1 MASVMAIV
9 SKAVFE
15 KAARGLEL
23 GDVWNTDEYASRH
36 KALDALADGGDMV
49 LVTVRPPEQLW
60 LVAVLRDPRANDR
73 GWKAKLPNTT
83 PIRDIDSLRNKLRFV
98 TGAGITVKAGA
109 LGMSLQTPR
118 VLADSDVALL
128 SGGPATSAKST
139 PATSAKSKPAVVKPT
154 SAKSKP
160 PVVKPTSA
168 KSKPPVAKPTSAKS
182 NADAGASIADASTH
196 ASRGEWPQAMA
207 ALLADWQ
214 RAPRGAV
221 ADAIVAIDATL
232 PAREIASAQWLAV
245 AKAHDPDALRS
256 VLATI
261 FEAGSKPARE
271 RAEALCEW
279 PLDPRVDRW
288 LAGLYDKPVYS
299 STGARPLWTR
309 LQPLTK
315 RIVDATAIDTIDK
328 ARKGNWKHCDFETD
342 FLAEYI
348 DRAKLAKPLE
358 KPLSGDE
365 QRELASIATR
375 LRDATARRPE
385 GKQADELL
393 AQVLA
398 DPRDDGARAVLADAL
413 VELGDPRG
421 ELIALQLAPP
431 TPESTRR
438 ANAIIKQHRDALLG
452 VLAPAVTEATFAK
465 GFASRIALKS
475 PKIPAVMHAIAAC
488 VGDPLW
494 ATVEHLEGPGDGA
507 ITPHAVMR
515 SLRSLA
521 DSDVPIEQ
529 IMQMKRLES
538 LACKSVTKT
547 DVGVIVRGFPALREL
562 SLELAL
568 YLNFSAPLA
577 AQVLASVPLAKLASL
592 ELAVEVSSYRSEDA
606 AAETRARSKQLE
618 QLFTQAAKSPIPDVT
633 IRVMRRRD
641 DDWSSFYRLNKSK
654 AGLEVAVGMTSS
666 RENWE
671 PLIQDDMLVAL
682 DAIEQLRPRRVTLD
696 KPPRVPKIRAA
707 IEKRL
712 SSLQTP

>member
-36 KALDALADGGDMV
+36 KALDALADGGDLI

-83 PIRDIDSLRNKLRFV
+83 PIRDIESLRNKLRFV

-118 VLADSDVALL
+118 VLADSDVALFF
-128 SGGPATSAKST
+128 GGPATSAKS
-139 PATSAKSKPAVVKPT
+139 K
-154 SAKSKP
+154 

-168 KSKPPVAKPTSAKS
+168 KSKPIATSAKS

-207 ALLADWQ
+207 ALLAEWQ

-348 DRAKLAKPLE
+348 DRAKLTKPLE

-365 QRELASIATR
+365 QRELASIATQ

-494 ATVEHLEGPGDGA
+494 ATVEHLEGPGDGE

-529 IMQMKRLES
+529 IMKMKRLES

-577 AQVLASVPLAKLASL
+577 AQVLASVPLAKLATL

-682 DAIEQLRPRRVTLD
+682 DAIEQLRPKRVTLD